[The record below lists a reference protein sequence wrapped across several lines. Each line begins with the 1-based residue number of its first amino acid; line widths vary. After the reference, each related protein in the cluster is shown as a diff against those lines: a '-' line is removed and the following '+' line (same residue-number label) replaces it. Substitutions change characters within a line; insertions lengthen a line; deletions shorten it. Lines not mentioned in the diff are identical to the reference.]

1 MNNIWNLLIPIFTT
15 IAGSGLTYFFARRK
29 NTAEAQGK
37 ELQNVE
43 EALKIYRGIVEDLAR
58 KIEMQ
63 SKIIAH
69 QQTEIQQLRTEIAAL
84 KIKKPC

>member
-1 MNNIWNLLIPIFTT
+1 MNNIWNLIIPIFTT
-15 IAGSGLTYFFARRK
+15 IAGSGITYIFTRRK

-43 EALKIYRGIVEDLAR
+43 EALKIYRGIVEDLAKR
-58 KIEMQ
+58 VEMQ

-69 QQTEIQQLRTEIAAL
+69 QQSEIQQLRTEIATL
-84 KIKKPC
+84 KINNK